1 MPLLENLEIIYP
13 RIYLQNQWVDIIIKR
28 LSTDSFYE
36 LEIFYNT
43 CRIKNTGRQ
52 ALYCLLEHLLA
63 IGHLNPTDTL
73 QISHMMPSDHNLP
86 KLVRIYE
93 SIGFQK
99 TGEIMSATTGDILLS
114 KNK

>member
-1 MPLLENLEIIYP
+1 
-13 RIYLQNQWVDIIIKR
+13 
-28 LSTDSFYE
+28 
-36 LEIFYNT
+36 
-43 CRIKNTGRQ
+43 
-52 ALYCLLEHLLA
+52 LA

-73 QISHMMPSDHNLP
+73 QISHMMPSDRNLP